1 MFTIKVRPN
10 PVNDVLTVAGLA
22 PGSRLCLIDA
32 AGKIVANV
40 ITTRTTQEIDMR
52 KLTRAA
58 YILQVL
64 YDEKMV
70 KSVQLVKQ

>member
-10 PVNDVLTVAGLA
+10 PVDDVLTVAGLN
-22 PGSRLCLIDA
+22 PGSQLCLIDA
-32 AGKIVANV
+32 SGNVVANI
-40 ITTRTTQEIDMR
+40 ITSKTTQEIDMR
-52 KLTRAA
+52 QLTRAA

-64 YDEKMV
+64 YDNRMV

>member
-10 PVNDVLTVAGLA
+10 PVDDVLTVAGLA

-32 AGKIVANV
+32 SGNVVANV
-40 ITTRTTQEIDMR
+40 ITTNTTQEIDMR
-52 KLTRAA
+52 TLTKAS

-64 YDEKMV
+64 YDNKMV
-70 KSVQLVKQ
+70 KSIQLTKQ